1 MEILLAPPLAFGIYL
16 LLVSVLALVGRYMA
30 APSRGSSLTPTAYAS
45 GEEAPARAGVPG
57 YRPFFLVALFFGMLH
72 LGVLVLGTSDLS
84 PTAGVY
90 LLGLGLSLLAL
101 VIG

>member
-30 APSRGSSLTPTAYAS
+30 APSRGSSLTPTA
-45 GEEAPARAGVPG
+45 PARSGVPG
-57 YRPFFLVALFFGMLH
+57 YRPFFLVALFFGILH